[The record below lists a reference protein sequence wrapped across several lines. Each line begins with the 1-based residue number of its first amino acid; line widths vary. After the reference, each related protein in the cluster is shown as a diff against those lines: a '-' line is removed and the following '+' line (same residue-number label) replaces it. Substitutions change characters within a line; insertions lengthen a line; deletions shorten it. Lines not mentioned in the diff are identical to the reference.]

1 MKTPAIAKPSRQ
13 LPIVL
18 KQINLIN
25 IKLEKLTERI
35 AKNNMDNL
43 KAICE
48 ISTVLQNLED
58 GFYETNDIILK
69 G

>member
-1 MKTPAIAKPSRQ
+1 MKKTTMNPV
-13 LPIVL
+13 VL

-35 AKNNMDNL
+35 AKNNADNL

-48 ISTVLQNLED
+48 ISTVLQNIED
-58 GFYETNDIILK
+58 GYYSTNEIILK
-69 G
+69 D

>member
-1 MKTPAIAKPSRQ
+1 MKKPTMN
-13 LPIVL
+13 PVVL

-35 AKNNMDNL
+35 AKNNADNL

-48 ISTVLQNLED
+48 ISSVLQNIED
-58 GFYETNDIILK
+58 GFYAVNDIILK
-69 G
+69 